1 MISRLL
7 SPRRWLPTDSMT
19 TPLSRARLLAKFNLS
34 ILVGLLVGVASA
46 FGASYD
52 ESRSAAVKKCQAI
65 DPAEYQS
72 ALFFNP
78 DGYRSYYVQS
88 ECFQSTAV
96 QFRDETL
103 CSLVKQRYSFFS
115 SSWGYSTARC
125 LKLVAEGVAANRKLL
140 EEIKRRYSQGSVRL
154 RDFRLERNGNGRDF
168 DFIPSFTGAFAH
180 GYTLRFEI
188 LGANENVL
196 IDASEFYLDG
206 NNDIRVF
213 VRQTDLAKRFPQ
225 WALNHP
231 YTVRATLVLD
241 VGNGGPSGQWSDAF
255 IERVFPIRE
264 RSQTLDKEVRF

>member
-7 SPRRWLPTDSMT
+7 RPRRWLPTDSMT

-34 ILVGLLVGVASA
+34 ILVGLLGGVGSA
-46 FGASYD
+46 FGASYN

-125 LKLVAEGVAANRKLL
+125 LKLVAEGVATDRKLL

-168 DFIPSFTGAFAH
+168 DIIPFFAGAFAH
-180 GYTLRFEI
+180 GYILRFEI

-196 IDASEFYLDG
+196 VDASGFYLDG

-213 VRQTDLAKRFPQ
+213 VRQSDLAKRFPQ
-225 WALNHP
+225 LALNRP